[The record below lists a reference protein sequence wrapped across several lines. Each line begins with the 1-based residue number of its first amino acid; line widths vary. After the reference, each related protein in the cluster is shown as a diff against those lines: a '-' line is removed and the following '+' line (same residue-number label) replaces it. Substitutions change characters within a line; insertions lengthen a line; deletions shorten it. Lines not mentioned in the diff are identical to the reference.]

1 MGILAFF
8 GLKKYDTKVYELY
21 GHIVAQARNE
31 AFYTQFGVADT
42 VEGRFD
48 LITLHMFIVLRR
60 LKDLEDEGGKLSQD
74 LFDVMFADM
83 DKNMREMGLGDLRVS
98 KKIKELAT
106 AFYGRIK
113 AYDEGIAGLDGA
125 TLNDALKR
133 NLFLDTEPS
142 EAHVRSITN
151 YLTQEIAASSSWSFA
166 NIQTSNISFGTI
178 PE

>member
-1 MGILAFF
+1 MDISS
-8 GLKKYDTKVYELY
+8 E
-21 GHIVAQARNE
+21 GHIV
-31 AFYTQFGVADT
+31 
-42 VEGRFD
+42 
-48 LITLHMFIVLRR
+48 LHILGILGFIISIYVLCRQN
-60 LKDLEDEGGKLSQD
+60 KST
-74 LFDVMFADM
+74 FADM